1 MNQLLKD
8 ALDQNLG
15 LAQMDVTAM
24 AADIGY
30 LPLRNINTAGQLSTA
45 LQKHGPIAVVGGGLA
60 QEMFVNGIHGS
71 QVQLFDLGRQELVT
85 QPANQFLREHGD
97 RLYAAP
103 LMGNENKGNFSELLA
118 VRDGVGNYHGN
129 HFVAYFH
136 ASGVT
141 QQQIDQQMRDFLPR
155 FVHIFNMDN
164 IASVERSRLTYK
176 QDVVL
181 RFAVNAMQGLIHDDH
196 VYLRRGK
203 GNSFYASTLKRNWR
217 YLFEE
222 ASFIGIDPLNW
233 FPSPDDL
240 GYAIN
245 SRHFLAGRRSWTY
258 GHVQDDVYFIET
270 AAIERYSHTVYQIL
284 ADVPVVGIPHNT
296 VVDIWNHLLNNA
308 LTYYNQ
314 TAVDGGSLVTGY
326 ERASF
331 SRGDIFYREYDEPD
345 LQTILSDD
353 TFQAVLDR
361 HPHLSP

>member
-8 ALDQNLG
+8 AFDQNLG
-15 LAQMDVTAM
+15 LAQMDVPAM
-24 AADIGY
+24 AADLGY
-30 LPLRNINTAGQLSTA
+30 QPLRNIHTAGQLGTA

-60 QEMFVNGIHGS
+60 QEMFVNGMDGR

-85 QPANQFLREHGD
+85 QPATQFLREHGE

-103 LMGNENKGNFSELLA
+103 LMGNENKGSFSELLL
-118 VRDGVGNYHGN
+118 VRDGVGNYHAN
-129 HFVAYFH
+129 HFIAYFR

-141 QQQIDQQMRDFLPR
+141 QQQIDQQMQDFLPR

-164 IASVERSRLTYK
+164 IASVERSRLDYK
-176 QDVVL
+176 QKAVL
-181 RFAVNAMQGLIHDDH
+181 RFAINGLQGWFHDDH
-196 VYLRRGK
+196 VYLRRGL

-217 YLFEE
+217 YVAE
-222 ASFIGIDPLNW
+222 ALPSIGMDPLDW
-233 FPSPDDL
+233 FPTPDDL

-258 GHVQDDVYFIET
+258 GHVQDDLYFIET
-270 AAIERYSHTVYQIL
+270 AALERYSHSAYQML
-284 ADVPVVGIPHNT
+284 DGVPVIGIPHSS

-314 TAVDGGSLVTGY
+314 TAVDGGSLVAGY
-326 ERASF
+326 ERVSF

-345 LQTILSDD
+345 LQTILSDA

-361 HPHLSP
+361 HPDLRP